1 MSRDELNRQLRDAEV
16 AHRDAM
22 PGFGAALRRAFD
34 PEGGVS
40 VAEKGRLLGVPTSRR
55 GFLQISGMT
64 IAASAVLVACGSDVG
79 DNVAQTGSVP
89 PKEPTVKELE
99 PGDELDVTLVLTA
112 SSIEALAIA
121 AYDTAIEK
129 NWLGDATLEQVV
141 TLFRDQHREHLALLS
156 STANDLGAEPYT
168 DPNPYLVA
176 NVLDPEVAKL
186 DGLGGTELQAAA
198 LGIAYALE
206 NVAAQTYV
214 KSAGLLTT
222 PELRQAIMSIGG
234 VEARHIAVILG
245 ATQQPE
251 VPFALM
257 PVGGAVGEDAFIT
270 EDGPVTTPT
279 TAAAETTDTSAE
291 G

>member
-1 MSRDELNRQLRDAEV
+1 MSRDELNRQLRDADA
-16 AHRDAM
+16 AHRAAM

-34 PEGGVS
+34 PQGGAS
-40 VAEKGRLLGVPTSRR
+40 LAEKGRLLGVPTSRR

-64 IAASAVLVACGSDVG
+64 IAASAILVACGSDVSE
-79 DNVAQTGSVP
+79 NVAQTGSVP
-89 PKEPTVKELE
+89 PKEKNVKELE

-129 NWLGDATLEQVV
+129 DWLGDAALQSVAS
-141 TLFRDQHREHLALLS
+141 LFRDQHQDHLGLLS
-156 STANDLGAEPYT
+156 ATAEDLGAQPYEE
-168 DPNPYLVA
+168 PNPYLVA
-176 NVLDPEVAKL
+176 NVLEPEVAKL
-186 DGLGGTELQAAA
+186 DGLGGAELQRAA

-206 NVAAQTYV
+206 NAAAQTYV
-214 KSAGLLTT
+214 KAAGLLTT

-234 VEARHIAVILG
+234 VEARHVAVILG

-257 PVGGAVGEDAFIT
+257 PVGAAVGEDAFIT

-279 TAAAETTDTSAE
+279 TAAESTDTSAE